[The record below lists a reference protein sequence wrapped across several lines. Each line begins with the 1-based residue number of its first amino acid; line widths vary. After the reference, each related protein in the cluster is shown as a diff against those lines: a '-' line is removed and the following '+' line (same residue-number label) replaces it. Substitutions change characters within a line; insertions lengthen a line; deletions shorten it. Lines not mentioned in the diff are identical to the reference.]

1 MNDPDTT
8 AAAPL
13 PDVQQDAA
21 ANAASPAPAM
31 SGARHGGRRDAVRA
45 ALVAAVA
52 LFACSAAYLAF
63 TVPGPWLPR
72 AGAKTWAAK
81 DLGLVRGAGRLAG
94 DELVVT
100 AADAN
105 GIALVNVTTDFRS
118 SDFAGVQWLASGLPD
133 DADVRLL
140 WHTDVQ
146 PGKLNEVALRV
157 SGGRATTAVI
167 DDRAWIGRITG
178 LALAVRG
185 TLPQPVRIAG
195 VVARPMGALD
205 VVRDRIGEWLAF
217 EPWNGASINTVTGGD
232 DDPRVPLPAA
242 LALVVALAGG
252 AVAALRRWKPAA
264 FSAST
269 PVLLAALFLAA
280 WLALDARWTWN
291 LVRQERATAAQY
303 AGKDARE
310 RHLASEDGALYAFVE
325 KALAVMPKAPVR
337 VFVAADADYF
347 RGRAAYHLYPHNVY
361 FTARGNA
368 LPKAAWFRPGDW
380 LLVYQRR
387 GMQFDKA
394 QGRIRFDDGETL
406 AAEARL
412 VEPGAALFVIR

>member
-1 MNDPDTT
+1 
-8 AAAPL
+8 
-13 PDVQQDAA
+13 
-21 ANAASPAPAM
+21 
-31 SGARHGGRRDAVRA
+31 
-45 ALVAAVA
+45 LVVA
-52 LFACSAAYLAF
+52 LLLCACTAVYLAF
-63 TVPGPWLPR
+63 SVPGAWFPR
-72 AGAKTWAAK
+72 VAAQSWGAKS
-81 DLGLVRGAGRLAG
+81 LGLVRGTGRIAG

-100 AADAN
+100 ASDAS
-105 GIALVNVTTDFRS
+105 GITIVNVTTDIRS
-118 SDFAGVQWLASGLPD
+118 SDFAAIQWLASGLPD

-146 PGKLNEVALRV
+146 PGKLNEVALSV
-157 SGGRATTAVI
+157 SGGRATTTIVNE
-167 DDRAWIGRITG
+167 RAWIGRIIG
-178 LALAVRG
+178 LAIAVRG
-185 TLPQPVRIAG
+185 TLAQPVRIRG

-232 DDPRVPLPAA
+232 DDPRAPLPVA
-242 LALVVALAGG
+242 LALVVGLAGG
-252 AVAALRRWKPAA
+252 AVVALRRWKPAS

-269 PVLLAALFLAA
+269 PVLLAAFFLVA

-310 RHLASEDGALYAFVE
+310 RNLASEDGALYAFIE

-368 LPKAAWFRPGDW
+368 LPNAASFRAGDW
-380 LLVYQRR
+380 LLVYRRR

-394 QGRIRFDDGETL
+394 QGRIRWDDGQTL
-406 AAEARL
+406 AAEAKL
-412 VEPGAALFVIR
+412 VEPGAALFLIR

>member
-1 MNDPDTT
+1 MNEPDTT
-8 AAAPL
+8 AAARL
-13 PDVQQDAA
+13 PAMQEDVAIT
-21 ANAASPAPAM
+21 AASQMRTMSEAP
-31 SGARHGGRRDAVRA
+31 HGGRRDAVRG
-45 ALVAAVA
+45 ALVAAVV
-52 LFACSAAYLAF
+52 LFACIAVYLAF
-63 TVPGPWLPR
+63 TVPGSWFPR
-72 AGAKTWAAK
+72 ASAKTWAVK
-81 DLGLVRGAGRLAG
+81 DLVLVRGAGRLAG

-100 AADAN
+100 APDAN
-105 GIALVNVTTDFRS
+105 GITLVNVTTDFRS
-118 SDFAGVQWLASGLPD
+118 TDYAGVQWLAAGLPD

-146 PGKLNEVALRV
+146 PGKLNEVSLRV
-157 SGGRATTAVI
+157 SGGRATTTIVN
-167 DDRAWIGRITG
+167 DRAWLGRITG

-185 TLPQPVRIAG
+185 TLPQSIRIAG
-195 VVARPMGALD
+195 VAARPMGARD
-205 VVRDRIGEWLAF
+205 VVRERLGEWRAC

-232 DDPRVPLPAA
+232 DDPRAPLPVA

-252 AVAALRRWKPAA
+252 AVVALRRWKPAS

-269 PVLLAALFLAA
+269 PVLLAAFFLAA
-280 WLALDARWTWN
+280 WLVLDARWTLN
-291 LVRQERATAAQY
+291 LVRQERATAAQF

-310 RHLASEDGALYAFVE
+310 RLLASEDGALYAFIE
-325 KALAVMPKAPVR
+325 KALAVMPKTPVR

-361 FTARGNA
+361 FTARGDTLPNA
-368 LPKAAWFRPGDW
+368 ASFRAGDW

-394 QGRIRFDDGETL
+394 QGRIRWDDGQTL
-406 AAEARL
+406 AAEAKL

>member
-1 MNDPDTT
+1 MNEPTTAVTPPPAVQEDVAAT
-8 AAAPL
+8 AAA
-13 PDVQQDAA
+13 QTR
-21 ANAASPAPAM
+21 AM
-31 SGARHGGRRDAVRA
+31 SGTPAGGRRDAVRA
-45 ALVAAVA
+45 TLVAAVA
-52 LFACSAAYLAF
+52 LFACIAIYLAF
-63 TVPGPWLPR
+63 TVPGPWFPR
-72 AGAKTWAAK
+72 ASAKTWTAK
-81 DLGLVRGAGRLAG
+81 DLGLVRGAGRMAG

-100 AADAN
+100 ASDAS
-105 GIALVNVTTDFRS
+105 GITLVNVTTDFRS
-118 SDFAGVQWLASGLPD
+118 ADFAGVQWLASGLPD

-157 SGGRATTAVI
+157 SGGRATTTIVAGP
-167 DDRAWIGRITG
+167 AWIGRITG

-185 TLPQPVRIAG
+185 ALTQPVRIAG

-205 VVRDRIGEWLAF
+205 VARERLGEWFAF

-232 DDPRVPLPAA
+232 DDPRAPLPVA
-242 LALVVALAGG
+242 LALVVALACG
-252 AVAALRRWKPAA
+252 AIVGLRRWKPTS

-269 PVLLAALFLAA
+269 PVLLAAFFLAA

-310 RHLASEDGALYAFVE
+310 RHLASEDGALYAFIE
-325 KALAVMPKAPVR
+325 KALAAMPKTPVR

-368 LPKAAWFRPGDW
+368 LPNAASFRAGDW

-394 QGRIRFDDGETL
+394 QGRIRWDDGQTL
-406 AAEARL
+406 AAEAKL
-412 VEPGAALFVIR
+412 VEPGAALFLIH